1 MMSDANNRLFSENY
15 LHELPKEIQMC
26 IMDLS
31 KKVYCNIEIRCS
43 KHILHYDKSIISKKL
58 NRKMRKFV
66 YTIYNVEYI
75 DNPNTYKHVVHLYR
89 DILCNYTNKI
99 EFAIQSHIN
108 NCIKY
113 HPINYI
119 RDIFLLDD
127 GDNISGYEKYIYEA
141 MIKRSYTFVFTT
153 NLI

>member
-1 MMSDANNRLFSENY
+1 
-15 LHELPKEIQMC
+15 
-26 IMDLS
+26 
-31 KKVYCNIEIRCS
+31 
-43 KHILHYDKSIISKKL
+43 
-58 NRKMRKFV
+58 MRKFV

-127 GDNISGYEKYIYEA
+127 GDNVSGYEKYIYEA

-153 NLI
+153 NLM